1 MRFGKVKI
9 KSSFLIIFIANLLTN
24 NFLEFFA
31 LMISFFI
38 HEVGHLLVV
47 YLKKGKVLKLELS
60 ALGGVLTTNIDS
72 FIVDF
77 GRSYFKLF
85 CYCTI

>member
-31 LMISFFI
+31 LLIAFFI
-38 HEVGHLLVV
+38 HELGHLLVV
-47 YLKKGKVLKLELS
+47 YLKKGKVLKLEIS

-72 FIVDF
+72 FLVDF

-85 CYCTI
+85 SYCTV